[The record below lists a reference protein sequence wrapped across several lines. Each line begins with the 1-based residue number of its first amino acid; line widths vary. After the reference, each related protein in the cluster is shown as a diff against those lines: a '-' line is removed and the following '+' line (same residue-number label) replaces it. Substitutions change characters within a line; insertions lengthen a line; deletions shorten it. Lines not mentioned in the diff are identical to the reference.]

1 MGFVF
6 LSGCNNANITRL
18 QNVSSESAS
27 LQPHRALEIHDETTP
42 ATSATNSS
50 CVKMS
55 DFVGRWQTSCEN
67 ALRIQMNFTSATYE
81 IIYNFYVAAD
91 CSGALKGSKTDPGT
105 YSLRSRTIFDPTQ
118 CIPPSLI
125 TDSRFA
131 LTFIGSN
138 VPTAMYVNAL
148 FSADHNTLNLTT
160 ADPALTS
167 SIGPAS
173 GNIGYTPLKLLRIP

>member
-1 MGFVF
+1 MKLSSLLSSPLRSSPLSNTTILLMGFVF

-67 ALRIQMNFTSATYE
+67 GLRIQMNFTSA
-81 IIYNFYVAAD
+81 IY
-91 CSGALKGSKTDPGT
+91 
-105 YSLRSRTIFDPTQ
+105 DPTQ

-131 LTFIGSN
+131 LVFFGTHVS
-138 VPTAMYVNAL
+138 TAMYVNAL

-167 SIGPAS
+167 SIGPS
-173 GNIGYTPLKLLRIP
+173 TGNIGYQPLKLLRIP